1 MSLKLSQ
8 KTVRP
13 SKNQQ
18 DGSMRFYIQDEL
30 YKARIIKNL
39 KLNLYGQA
47 GDDEYRHR
55 ATGDLEK
62 SIRPA
67 QDKRPARGV
76 GKGSLWTRKNLKVD
90 LVTDKYLGLAI
101 GQKEVSVRVLMNEYG
116 WKISEGFV
124 GANYSDIVQWIMVKA
139 RRFPTSGW
147 YIWNGTK
154 PYYYYGEGV
163 TENVAKVIASAITP
177 RLQTEGYEGSR
188 WTDILK
194 GKNGLD
200 GALERAR
207 TRFLMKYEEW
217 AYIAV
222 DMKLDKM
229 LSKL

>member
-47 GDDEYRHR
+47 GGEDYRHR

-67 QDKRPARGV
+67 QDKKPARGV
-76 GKGSLWTRKNLKVD
+76 GGDSLWTGKNLKVD
-90 LVTDKYLGLAI
+90 LITDKYLGLAI
-101 GQKEVSVRVLMNEYG
+101 GQNEVSVRVLMNEYG
-116 WKISEGFV
+116 WKISEGFK

-163 TENVAKVIASAITP
+163 TQKVAEVIARPVTK
-177 RLQTEGYEGSR
+177 RLDEEGYQGSR
-188 WTDILK
+188 WTAVLN
-194 GKNGLD
+194 GKDGLD
-200 GALERAR
+200 GALQRAR

>member
-39 KLNLYGQA
+39 KLNLYGQSE
-47 GDDEYRHR
+47 GEEYRHR

-67 QDKRPARGV
+67 QDKRPGRGI
-76 GKGSLWTRKNLKVD
+76 GKDSLWTGKNLKVD
-90 LVTDKYLGLAI
+90 LITDKYLGLAI
-101 GQKEVSVRVLMNEYG
+101 GQNEVSVRVLMNEYG
-116 WKISEGFV
+116 WKISEGFK

-154 PYYYYGEGV
+154 PYYYYGESV
-163 TENVAKVIASAITP
+163 TQKVAEVIARAITP

-188 WTDILK
+188 WTSVLN

-200 GALERAR
+200 GALQRAK
-207 TRFLMKYEEW
+207 TRFLIKYEEW